1 MDLSIIIVNWNST
14 NFIAQCV
21 ASILSFVENLQ
32 FEIVVVDN
40 ASSDDSYLSLPGRFE
55 KVRLICSP
63 ENIGFA
69 RANNLGFENS
79 SGEYVLFLNPDTKVI
94 SPAINIMHSFLQS
107 SPETGAV
114 GCRLL
119 NADLSVQTS
128 CIQRFPTVF
137 NQLTDIEWL
146 RLRYPNL
153 RFWGI
158 HPLFAEKQNV
168 TADVEVICG
177 ACIMI
182 RREVFQ
188 EIGFFSSEYFMY
200 GEDADLSYKIREAG
214 WKLVYLGA
222 GTIVHYGKQSSTRRK
237 EDSFETVVMRESI
250 FQLLR
255 KTRGPFYSQIYR
267 IAMLL
272 MAVFRLI
279 LVGPLLVLSRRANSR
294 ESRRISFK
302 KWWKILRWSVGLES
316 PTAKVGSSFKHV
328 ALPAKD

>member
-14 NFIAQCV
+14 DFIAQCV
-21 ASILSFVENLQ
+21 SSILSFVENLQ
-32 FEIVVVDN
+32 FEIIVVDN
-40 ASSDDSYLSLPGRFE
+40 ASSDDSYLLLPRRFE

-79 SGEYVLFLNPDTKVI
+79 SGKYVLFLNPDTKVI
-94 SPAINIMHSFLQS
+94 NAAINFMYSFLQS
-107 SPETGAV
+107 SPEAGAV

-128 CIQRFPTVF
+128 CIQRFPTIL

-146 RLRYPNL
+146 RLRYPKL

-158 HPLFAEKQNV
+158 YPLFAEEQNV
-168 TADVEVICG
+168 LAEVEVICG

-188 EIGFFSSEYFMY
+188 GIGLFSSEYFMY
-200 GEDADLSYKIREAG
+200 GEDADLCYKIREAG
-214 WKLVYLGA
+214 RKLIYIGA

-255 KTRGPFYSQIYR
+255 KTRGRFYSHMYR
-267 IAMLL
+267 IAMSL
-272 MAVFRLI
+272 MAAFRLI

-294 ESRRISFK
+294 ESWRISFK

-316 PTAKVGSSFKHV
+316 STARVGSSFKHV
-328 ALPAKD
+328 VLPAKN